1 MRKTFCE
8 LCGPP
13 RRAEFTVSRVTGSGR
28 REERN
33 LCGQCARDAERIVFG
48 ESRLPLADL
57 LDVLITERAAAGSDI
72 DRTKVC
78 PTCGNTEQRVLEAG
92 EVGCPACY
100 AVFRKEIDRIVR
112 ALHGPSAQP

>member
-1 MRKTFCE
+1 MRKSFCE

-13 RRAEFTVSRVTGSGR
+13 RRAEFTVCRVTGTGR

-33 LCGQCARDAERIVFG
+33 LCGQCARDAERVLCG
-48 ESRLPLADL
+48 ESRLPLADML
-57 LDVLITERAAAGSDI
+57 NVLITERAASMSGG

-92 EVGCPACY
+92 EVGCPSCY
-100 AVFRKEIDRIVR
+100 SVFRKEIDEIIR
-112 ALHGPSAQP
+112 ALHGSNATT